1 MEMFLIVK
9 KVPFLYLL
17 FLALVDIHGVFCR
30 QRRSQPPHQ
39 YATKRELLDD
49 IYIYLHEHDVYV
61 SHGK

>member
-49 IYIYLHEHDVYV
+49 IYLHEHGVYV